1 MSRNTIFKL
10 NPTIFATVFVL
21 AALPL
26 SMAHAQK
33 LAGNSKV
40 APPAPVPMDTTGMFQ
55 AKFVKVGDDVFIGG
69 QPTEKALRDLKAQGV
84 VTVVNLR
91 SPEEM
96 KTRVTFDEA
105 ALVQS
110 LGMKYVYLPM
120 RGTPELPYA
129 PKAVKDLAAAMQAT
143 DGKLL
148 LHCTIAWR
156 ASHLWAAY
164 LSQERQVPIDVAL
177 TQTRAINLMDD
188 MRMNDGKQPLEEFL
202 ARAVPGLAHPR
213 Q

>member
-1 MSRNTIFKL
+1 MFRNTIFKL
-10 NPTIFATVFVL
+10 NPTIFATACLL

-33 LAGNSKV
+33 LTGNSKV

-55 AKFVKVGDDVFIGG
+55 AKFVKIGDDVFIGG

-96 KTRVTFDEA
+96 KTRVNFDEA

-129 PKAVKDLAAAMQAT
+129 PKAVKDLAAAMQGT

-164 LSQERQVPIDVAL
+164 LIQERQVPIDVAL

-188 MRMNDGKQPLEEFL
+188 IRMNDGKQPLEEFL
-202 ARAVPGLAHPR
+202 ARAVPGLGHPR